1 MNSIKPGYI
10 YVLEHPSDPDLYK
23 IGITTRDPEK
33 RLAEHNSDF
42 TKAAGRIVKETGQ
55 KWVLKEY
62 HAVPDPYLAES
73 AFWAAT
79 PFSLFPFRRGVEIE
93 KMPWEMV
100 QAGLSAARKVGVRPK
115 SKPQPDHVYAYNAW
129 MKKRLV
135 GRGIVLVGH
144 VRSKYGKSNFRCSQG
159 HEWRTVPNE
168 VAEGKGCP
176 HCGQGERTP
185 EEIREMLDVGYI
197 CLLANPFKPGFI
209 RIATVRGELENVDYN
224 DNIFNEWTIERYRS
238 VEDLDLAETL
248 IFGQLG
254 NPTTDDEGLIEM
266 DLAKADKAFKELHY
280 SMVRQIALAEKRK
293 SESSEDDSNS

>member
-23 IGITTRDPEK
+23 IGITTREPKK

-42 TKAAGRIVKETGQ
+42 TKAAGLEVKETGQ
-55 KWVLKEY
+55 TWVLKEY

-79 PFSLFPFRRGVEIE
+79 PFSLFPFRSRVEI
-93 KMPWEMV
+93 KTMSWETV

-129 MKKRLV
+129 MKKRLI
-135 GRGIVLVGH
+135 GRGIVLVSH

-176 HCGQGERTP
+176 HCGQGARTP
-185 EEIREMLDVGYI
+185 EEIRENLDVGVL
-197 CLLANPFKPGFI
+197 CLLVSPLKLGFI
-209 RIATVRGELENVDYN
+209 RVVTVRGELEHLD
-224 DNIFNEWTIERYRS
+224 DSDDIWNEWEIQRYRS
-238 VEDLDLAETL
+238 VEEPELAETL
-248 IFGQLG
+248 IFGLLG
-254 NPTTDDEGLIEM
+254 NPTTDDDGLIEM
-266 DLAKADKAFKELHY
+266 DIDRAERAFKELHY
-280 SMVRQIALAEKRK
+280 SMVRQIAMAEKRH
-293 SESSEDDSNS
+293 SETMEGDPS